1 MRILL
6 ILIIAI
12 HTFVDKIKAFFKPPE
27 PMNEENPSITIENER
42 GETISD
48 DQSNESTKSDEY
60 IVAKDSIIGAKIIFI
75 SSFAMM
81 VSMLISFQFILNS
94 PFREKN
100 RTIFLIDDYFAPLW
114 QSCNLAFCLY
124 LGNQNI
130 GRYVRQ
136 CITMKW

>member
-6 ILIIAI
+6 IFIIAI
-12 HTFVDKIKAFFKPPE
+12 HTFVDKIKAFFKPPQ

-48 DQSNESTKSDEY
+48 DQSNESAKSEEY

-81 VSMLISFQFILNS
+81 IMLLISFQFVLKPS
-94 PFREKN
+94 ESEKN
-100 RTIFLIDDYFAPLW
+100 RTILLIDDYFAPLW

-136 CITMKW
+136 CTKMK